1 MADGHDKGQD
11 KRSFMVSSVRVAC
24 VLGTCDILR
33 VHSLPFGRE
42 SSIRE
47 ATVGLKCDRY
57 RVAGAD
63 QDGGEDVTTVCAW
76 KWSRARREKKG
87 KMEMDETMEP
97 RLR

>member
-1 MADGHDKGQD
+1 MATIKDKI
-11 KRSFMVSSVRVAC
+11 KEVLWWRVCVHAC

-76 KWSRARREKKG
+76 KWSRARRGKKG
-87 KMEMDETMEP
+87 KDGDG
-97 RLR
+97 

>member
-1 MADGHDKGQD
+1 
-11 KRSFMVSSVRVAC
+11 MVASVRAYVR
-24 VLGTCDILR
+24 VLGTCDIFR

-63 QDGGEDVTTVCAW
+63 QDGGEDVAAECAW
-76 KWSRARREKKG
+76 RWRRARREKKG

-97 RLR
+97 GLR